1 MDQSQDAPAPS
12 PTYMIGFALAVV
24 LFIVTITAGL
34 VVVIIDSAREEERQ
48 AEFAATLT
56 AVAAAEGSIGGTP
69 LPEAGPPTPGQYL
82 FAVPEG
88 GLSYSAAPDCA
99 QQIAGQVRDPDGQP
113 LDQLSV
119 VVWGDYTP
127 QRILPTGSLA
137 GQDPGQF
144 ELALDDVRNR
154 RVWVQLLSGARYVSP
169 PVEIVFSEAGRE
181 RSRAAVVFEQ
191 IAPLD

>member
-1 MDQSQDAPAPS
+1 
-12 PTYMIGFALAVV
+12 MIGFALAVV

-56 AVAAAEGSIGGTP
+56 AVAAAEGAIGGTP
-69 LPEAGPPTPGQYL
+69 PPDSGPPTPGQYL
-82 FAVPEG
+82 FAMPDD
-88 GLSYSAAPDCA
+88 SPRYSPAPDCA

-113 LDQLSV
+113 LDQMAI

-144 ELALDDVRNR
+144 ELTLDGVRNR
-154 RVWVQLLSGARYVSP
+154 RVWVQMLSGARYVSP
-169 PVEIVFSEAGRE
+169 PVEIVFNASDCE
-181 RSRAAVVFEQ
+181 RSHAAVSFEQ
-191 IAPLD
+191 IAPFD